1 MINAEEK
8 AKKRQIRDQQTLLKD
23 YTKEDL
29 EFLEHEDGGDD
40 SEAAQVELP
49 EISEEGQQEI
59 T

>member
-1 MINAEEK
+1 MVNAEEK

-49 EISEEGQQEI
+49 EISEEGQ
-59 T
+59 